1 MLDVEFQE
9 NPLKGRSVTAEKV
22 LYSLSKV
29 SFFRDRL
36 RPNLEVLLD
45 MEAESRC
52 GVSGKP
58 LLHDH
63 PSCLCC
69 PDPLSMVGDSL
80 LGNGC
85 GSPNHI
91 SFYLL
96 NLLLIK

>member
-22 LYSLSKV
+22 LYSPSKV

-36 RPNLEVLLD
+36 RPNLAVLLD

-58 LLHDH
+58 LDWKKRY
-63 PSCLCC
+63 SQE
-69 PDPLSMVGDSL
+69 GSL
-80 LGNGC
+80 
-85 GSPNHI
+85 
-91 SFYLL
+91 FFM
-96 NLLLIK
+96 